1 MTFLNPAVLLGLL
14 AASIP
19 ILIHLLNLRKLKR
32 VEFSS
37 LMFLKEL
44 QKNQIRKIKLK
55 QWLLLLIRTLIV
67 IFLVTAFAR
76 PTLETAVIG
85 GTSSTVK
92 TTAVFILDDSF
103 SMEILEPNGS
113 RFNIAKNIARQLL
126 AELKEGDDAAIIF
139 LSDAVDE
146 KIAPTKNLSELT
158 ALLEE
163 KNISF
168 VSRPIH
174 SAFVSAARVLEKSQN
189 YSKEIYFISDFQNAK
204 KDEVNS
210 DFSQIFNERVKLF
223 LFRFDEKEIN
233 NLAIDSLRLNTQIF
247 EKNKPVSVSAFVR
260 NLSNKEIDNRV
271 ISMFI
276 NGERSAQ
283 RGINLN
289 AGQSSEIILE
299 GNMKN
304 SGFTKLVV
312 EAEDDELSADNKKFL
327 SFYIPEKINV
337 LTLIEKPGD
346 EKFLASVLKTLD
358 PNAVNVIVKN
368 IQQFNSSELADYE
381 VLYLIGANQNISAPI
396 KKYLEGGG
404 GVFLFPSSVGAELS
418 MNNFLT
424 ALNLPAF
431 KKKII
436 LEKNY
441 QESMRFKEIDFLH
454 PMFQNL
460 FEANKKKEI
469 EAPEFIS
476 YFQHFTEGK
485 GSRIIAMPDGSSFL
499 SEFKLNGGKILIAN
513 VSPTLEQSALP
524 LKSIFVTML
533 VKSLYYLSSSEA
545 NQQKIFAGDDII
557 LSNAKFPDRKIRLSP
572 PSQND
577 EYLNVDD
584 RNGRNYFSFAKTF
597 SPGFYE
603 FYSGDKLTEVFSVNV
618 DADESSQQFLNR
630 DEFENYLEGIKFKG
644 TIEWIDFDSNFTGQI
659 SRARFGSELWK
670 IFLIAALL
678 FALFEMFLSR
688 TTKKDLELPKL
699 T

>member
-32 VEFSS
+32 VEFST

-85 GTSSTVK
+85 GTASTVK

-113 RFNIAKNIARQLL
+113 RFNICKNIARQLL
-126 AELKEGDDAAIIF
+126 AQLKEGDEAAIIF

-146 KIAPTKNLSELT
+146 KIAPTKNLSDLKT
-158 ALLEE
+158 LLEE

-174 SAFVSAARVLEKSQN
+174 NAFVSAARVLEKSQN
-189 YSKEIYFISDFQNAK
+189 FSKEVYFISDFQNIGKNEA
-204 KDEVNS
+204 NS

-223 LFRFDEKEIN
+223 LFRFEEKEIN
-233 NLAIDSLRLNTQIF
+233 NFAIDSLRLNTQIF
-247 EKNKPVSVSAFVR
+247 EKNKPVSASAFVR
-260 NLSNKEIDNRV
+260 NLSNQKIENRV

-283 RGINLN
+283 RGINL
-289 AGQSSEIILE
+289 AAWQSAEIILE
-299 GNMKN
+299 GNLKN
-304 SGFTKLVV
+304 SGFIKLVV
-312 EAEDDELSADNKKFL
+312 EAEDDELTADNKKFL
-327 SFYIPEKINV
+327 SFYIPKKINA
-337 LTLIEKPGD
+337 LTLTEKSGD
-346 EKFLASVLKTLD
+346 EKFLTSVLKTLD
-358 PNAVNVIVKN
+358 PNAVNLNVKN
-368 IQQFNSSELADYE
+368 FQQFNSSELANYE
-381 VLYLIGANQNISAPI
+381 ALYLIGANQNISAPI
-396 KKYLEGGG
+396 KKYLENGG
-404 GVFLFPSSVGAELS
+404 GVFFFPSSVSAQAS
-418 MNNFLT
+418 MNNFLK
-424 ALNLPAF
+424 ALNLPDF
-431 KKKII
+431 KRKINFE
-436 LEKNY
+436 EKY
-441 QESMRFKEIDFLH
+441 RESIRFKEIDFLH

-469 EAPEFIS
+469 EAPEFTS

-485 GSRIIAMPDGSSFL
+485 GSRIITMPDGSSFL
-499 SEFKLNGGKILIAN
+499 SEYKLKNGKMLIAN

-533 VKSLYYLSSSEA
+533 VKSLYYLSASEA
-545 NQQKIFAGDDII
+545 NQQKIFTGDDII
-557 LSNAKFPDRKIRLSP
+557 LSIAKFPERKIRLSAP
-572 PSQND
+572 MQND
-577 EYLNVDD
+577 EYLNADD
-584 RNGRNYFSFAKTF
+584 RDGRNYFSFAKTF

-603 FYSGDKLTEVFSVNV
+603 FFSGDKLTEAYSVNV
-618 DADESSQQFLNR
+618 NANESSQLFLKK
-630 DEFENYLEGIKFKG
+630 DEFENYLEAINFRG
-644 TIEWIDFDSNFTGQI
+644 TVEWIDFDSNFTGQI

-678 FALFEMFLSR
+678 FALIEMYIAR
-688 TTKKDLELPKL
+688 NKRDDIK
-699 T
+699 